1 MNIVDNLKKRIKY
14 EKKLILG
21 NIAAALL
28 FSGCYNIGQGEKIGQ
43 VVKINEASGI
53 FCKTIEVEIIR
64 GGFSNGSGTND
75 QALYF
80 TIENNPDSLDI
91 VKKAMENGSEIK
103 VQYHQELATI
113 CRSDSG
119 STFGDKIEVINSN
132 FKTKTYKDTNGS
144 VNTTYTNIGNLQEIK
159 KLDQRIENDQ
169 MIIIKLLSNKK

>member
-1 MNIVDNLKKRIKY
+1 MKKKI
-14 EKKLILG
+14 ILG

-53 FCKTIEVEIIR
+53 LCKTIEVEIIR
-64 GGFSNGSGTND
+64 GGFSNGSGTNG

-113 CRSDSG
+113 CRSDSR

-132 FKTKTYKDTNGS
+132 FKTKNYKDINGS
-144 VNTTYTNIGNLQEIK
+144 DSSVDTTDTNIQYLQEIK
-159 KLDQRIENDQ
+159 KLDQKIENDQ